1 MGLGVCVCV
10 CMYYGFRCVCVCVM
24 GLGVCVC
31 YGLRYTCMCG
41 YKYMETRKRSFG
53 NPALSLSTYSF
64 ETESLTELGARLGG
78 QEDAVVLQ
86 FPQPWGYRPA
96 QPYLAFHMGAEDFW

>member
-1 MGLGVCVCV
+1 MYVCVCIMGLG
-10 CMYYGFRCVCVCVM
+10 VCVCVM